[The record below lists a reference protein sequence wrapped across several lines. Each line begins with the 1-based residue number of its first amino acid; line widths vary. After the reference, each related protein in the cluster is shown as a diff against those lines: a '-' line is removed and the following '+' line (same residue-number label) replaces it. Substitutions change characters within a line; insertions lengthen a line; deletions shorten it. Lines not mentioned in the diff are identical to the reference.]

1 VIDNQPHIS
10 LLIPLFNEVDSIPE
24 MYAQCTAAC
33 TAIGRDYEILFID
46 DGSRDGSG
54 PALDALVDQDPRVRV
69 VHFRRNFGKSS
80 ALAAGFERVR
90 GRVVLTLDA
99 DLQDDPAMIP
109 DFLARIEGGAD
120 LVSGWKQKR
129 NDPADKTIPSKV
141 FNSVVSRLSGVKLHD
156 FNCGFKAYRI
166 ECVRELAV
174 YGGFHR
180 FLPVLAH
187 GRGFRVEELVVNHRA
202 RKHGVSK
209 YGFKR
214 MFDGFMD
221 LLTVLLVTRY
231 RTRPL
236 HFFGI
241 PGAIIGAIGLLILL
255 FLSVMWFFEP
265 IGERP
270 LLTLG
275 VLLTIIAVQF
285 LGIGLLAELL
295 VGTTIRSAEIFSIRD
310 EREASPA
317 QLAAFQPG
325 QSLASAPIPPAISQT
340 SAPDLQQLR
349 GPQVTAPPPTVPMTR
364 PSIAALTPPAG
375 AEPVA
380 PRPFATP
387 GPSPARATPAPTPGP
402 SLGRATPAPASRT
415 TTAPA
420 PVVPAGVDIDT
431 DIDEDDD
438 DGGPATVSIER
449 NPFHRPQR

>member
-1 VIDNQPHIS
+1 MSQDSLQPAGSAGLQPTGQIYAS
-10 LLIPLFNEVDSIPE
+10 ILIPLFDERESIPE
-24 MYAQCTAAC
+24 MYAQVTAAC
-33 TAIGRDYEILFID
+33 AALGRPYEILFID

-54 PALDALVDQDPRVRV
+54 PALDQLVAEDPRVRV

-90 GRVVLTLDA
+90 GQIVLTLDA

-109 DFLARIEGGAD
+109 DFVARIEAGAD
-120 LVSGWKQKR
+120 LLSGWKQKR
-129 NDPADKTIPSKV
+129 HDPLDKTLPSRI
-141 FNSVVSRLSGVKLHD
+141 FNGVVSRLSGVKLHD
-156 FNCGFKAYRI
+156 FNCGYKAYRI
-166 ECVRELAV
+166 DCVRELAV

-187 GRGFRVEELVVNHRA
+187 HKGFRVEEIVVNHRA

-241 PGAIIGAIGLLILL
+241 PGFIIGSLGAFILVY
-255 FLSVMWFFEP
+255 LSVLWLLGNS

-275 VLLTIIAVQF
+275 VLLVIIAVQF

-295 VGTTIRSAEIFSIRD
+295 VQTTIRAPVVYSIRE
-310 EREASPA
+310 EREASPEQRA
-317 QLAAFQPG
+317 VFAARSPRVA
-325 QSLASAPIPPAISQT
+325 LKAPP
-340 SAPDLQQLR
+340 
-349 GPQVTAPPPTVPMTR
+349 APPP
-364 PSIAALTPPAG
+364 S
-375 AEPVA
+375 E
-380 PRPFATP
+380 
-387 GPSPARATPAPTPGP
+387 
-402 SLGRATPAPASRT
+402 
-415 TTAPA
+415 
-420 PVVPAGVDIDT
+420 IDT
-431 DIDEDDD
+431 IVSEGEDDEDDED
-438 DGGPATVSIER
+438 DAPRTVSVTK
-449 NPFHRPQR
+449 NPFAKPPQQRP

>member
-1 VIDNQPHIS
+1 MSAPDPYLSI
-10 LLIPLFNEVDSIPE
+10 LIPLFDERESIPE
-24 MYAQCTAAC
+24 MHAQVTAAC
-33 TAIGRDYEILFID
+33 TGMGRTYEILFVD

-54 PALDALVDQDPRVRV
+54 AALDELVERDPRVRV

-90 GRVVLTLDA
+90 GQIVLTLDA

-109 DFLARIEGGAD
+109 DFVARIEGGAD

-129 NDPADKTIPSKV
+129 HDPLDKTLPSRI
-141 FNSVVSRLSGVKLHD
+141 FNGVVSRLSGVKLND
-156 FNCGFKAYRI
+156 FNCGFKAYRLD
-166 ECVRELAV
+166 CVRELSV

-241 PGAIIGAIGLLILL
+241 PGFFIGALGLAILTY
-255 FLSVMWFFEP
+255 LSILWLLGES

-270 LLTLG
+270 LLSLG
-275 VLLTIIAVQF
+275 VLLIIIAVQF
-285 LGIGLLAELL
+285 LGLGLLAELL
-295 VGTTIRSAEIFSIRD
+295 VRTTIRNQEIYSIRG
-310 EREASPA
+310 EREATPE
-317 QLAAFQPG
+317 QRAAF
-325 QSLASAPIPPAISQT
+325 AAAE
-340 SAPDLQQLR
+340 A
-349 GPQVTAPPPTVPMTR
+349 TR
-364 PSIAALTPPAG
+364 P
-375 AEPVA
+375 
-380 PRPFATP
+380 R
-387 GPSPARATPAPTPGP
+387 P
-402 SLGRATPAPASRT
+402 SLIA
-415 TTAPA
+415 TAPA
-420 PVVPAGVDIDT
+420 PGLGALPSEIDT
-431 DIDEDDD
+431 VVDEGDDD
-438 DGGPATVSIER
+438 DEPPTIAVDR
-449 NPFHRPQR
+449 NPFINPPQR

>member
-1 VIDNQPHIS
+1 MIDVQPYIS
-10 LLIPLFNEVDSIPE
+10 LLIPLYNEVESIPE

-33 TAIGRDYEILFID
+33 TAIGRPFELLFID
-46 DGSRDGSG
+46 DGSRDGSAQ
-54 PALDALVDQDPRVRV
+54 ALDNLVQQDPRVRV

-90 GRVVLTLDA
+90 GQVVLTLDA

-109 DFLARIEGGAD
+109 DFLARIEAGAD

-141 FNSVVSRLSGVKLHD
+141 FNGVVSRLSGVKLND

-187 GRGFRVEELVVNHRA
+187 ARGFRVEELVVNHRA

-241 PGAIIGAIGLLILL
+241 PGAVIGAMGLLILTYL
-255 FLSVMWFFEP
+255 AFVKMFGGA
-265 IGERP
+265 IGDRP

-275 VLLTIIAVQF
+275 VLLSIIAVQF

-295 VGTTIRSAEIFSIRD
+295 VGTSIRSAEIFSIRD
-310 EREASPA
+310 EREATPE

-325 QSLASAPIPPAISQT
+325 RSSAAAPTPAAVMQT
-340 SAPDLQQLR
+340 SSPGLPSPGRMITSPPTAA
-349 GPQVTAPPPTVPMTR
+349 GPRATTAPPAAMPAPRNATASNPTVPQARPNTTSNPIVPQPR
-364 PSIAALTPPAG
+364 PS
-375 AEPVA
+375 
-380 PRPFATP
+380 
-387 GPSPARATPAPTPGP
+387 
-402 SLGRATPAPASRT
+402 ASSSANR
-415 TTAPA
+415 
-420 PVVPAGVDIDT
+420 GLSVDIDT
-431 DIDEDDD
+431 EMDDED
-438 DGGPATVSIER
+438 GEHATVSIEK

>member
-1 VIDNQPHIS
+1 MIDAQPYIS
-10 LLIPLFNEVDSIPE
+10 LLIPLYNEVGSIPE

-33 TAIGRDYEILFID
+33 TAIARPYEILFID
-46 DGSRDGSG
+46 DGSRDGSAQ
-54 PALDALVDQDPRVRV
+54 ALDGLVQQDPRVRV

-90 GRVVLTLDA
+90 GQVVLTLDG

-109 DFLARIEGGAD
+109 DFLARIEAGAD

-141 FNSVVSRLSGVKLHD
+141 FNGVVSRLSGVKLHD

-187 GRGFRVEELVVNHRA
+187 ARGFRVEELVVNHRA

-241 PGAIIGAIGLLILL
+241 PGAIIGAIGLLILTYLSFVWL
-255 FLSVMWFFEP
+255 FGGA

-275 VLLTIIAVQF
+275 VLLSIIAVQF

-295 VGTTIRSAEIFSIRD
+295 VGTSIRSAEIFSIRA
-310 EREASPA
+310 ECEATPE
-317 QLAAFQPG
+317 QIAAFQPG
-325 QSLASAPIPPAISQT
+325 RVLASAPTPAAVAQT
-340 SAPDLQQLR
+340 SSPGLPSPGR
-349 GPQVTAPPPTVPMTR
+349 MISAPPPTVATVR
-364 PSIAALTPPAG
+364 PNTFPPAAMPQPRNVTG
-375 AEPVA
+375 AN
-380 PRPFATP
+380 
-387 GPSPARATPAPTPGP
+387 PTVPQ
-402 SLGRATPAPASRT
+402 ART
-415 TTAPA
+415 TTAPS
-420 PVVPAGVDIDT
+420 PIVPQQRAATSSNRGLQVEIDT
-431 DIDEDDD
+431 DDDD
-438 DGGPATVSIER
+438 DGEHATVSLEAER

>member
-1 VIDNQPHIS
+1 VIDVQPYIS
-10 LLIPLFNEVDSIPE
+10 LLIPLYNEVESIPE

-33 TAIGRDYEILFID
+33 TATGQPFELLFID
-46 DGSRDGSG
+46 DGSRDGSAQ
-54 PALDALVDQDPRVRV
+54 ALDNLVQHDPRVRV

-90 GRVVLTLDA
+90 GQVVLTLDG

-109 DFLARIEGGAD
+109 DFLARIEAGAD

-141 FNSVVSRLSGVKLHD
+141 FNGVVSRLSGVKLHD

-187 GRGFRVEELVVNHRA
+187 ARGFRVEELVVNHRA

-221 LLTVLLVTRY
+221 LLTVLLLTRY

-241 PGAIIGAIGLLILL
+241 PGAIIGAIGMLLLSY
-255 FLSVMWFFEP
+255 LSVLWLFGWP
-265 IGERP
+265 IGDRP
-270 LLTLG
+270 LLILG
-275 VLLTIIAVQF
+275 VLLSIIAVQF

-295 VGTTIRSAEIFSIRD
+295 VGTSIRSAEIFSIRD
-310 EREASPA
+310 EREATPE
-317 QLAAFQPG
+317 QVAAFQPG
-325 QSLASAPIPPAISQT
+325 RTFAIAPTPAAVMQT
-340 SAPDLQQLR
+340 SAPGLPSPGR
-349 GPQVTAPPPTVPMTR
+349 MITAPTAAGPRPATVPPATMPPATMPAPRNATASNPTVPQARPTTTSNPFVPQPR
-364 PSIAALTPPAG
+364 PS
-375 AEPVA
+375 
-380 PRPFATP
+380 
-387 GPSPARATPAPTPGP
+387 
-402 SLGRATPAPASRT
+402 ASSSANR
-415 TTAPA
+415 
-420 PVVPAGVDIDT
+420 GLSIDT
-431 DIDEDDD
+431 DMDDD
-438 DGGPATVSIER
+438 DGEHATVSIEK
-449 NPFHRPQR
+449 NPFYRPQR